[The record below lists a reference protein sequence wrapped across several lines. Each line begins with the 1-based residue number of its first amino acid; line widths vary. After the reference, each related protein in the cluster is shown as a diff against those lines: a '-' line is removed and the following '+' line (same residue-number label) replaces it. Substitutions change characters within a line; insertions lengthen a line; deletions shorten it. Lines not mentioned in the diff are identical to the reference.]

1 MYLYTSVPLLRK
13 QREVTGVVH
22 IGVGFL
28 RCSLGGGHCEGLE
41 HGTDEGK
48 IPTLFLYIPFILH
61 LSVYP
66 VGVRGTLTGRLG
78 MIHAGQL
85 IERTLH
91 EQGRTVTWFAGQLC
105 CTRPNIYK
113 IFKKENIDIHLL
125 CAFRAYSIIISS
137 YLSDNIRIGIFFMCI
152 QIRYI
157 SVSYPEL

>member
-1 MYLYTSVPLLRK
+1 MCIYIHPCLFLRK

-28 RCSLGGGHCEGLE
+28 RCSFSVVGIAKALNMERTKVRDSHA
-41 HGTDEGK
+41 
-48 IPTLFLYIPFILH
+48 FLYIPFILH

-66 VGVRGTLTGRLG
+66 VGVRGTLIGRLG

-125 CAFRAYSIIISS
+125 WRISCILDHDFFRD
-137 YLSDNIRIGIFFMCI
+137 LSDNIRIGTSSC
-152 QIRYI
+152 
-157 SVSYPEL
+157 VSK